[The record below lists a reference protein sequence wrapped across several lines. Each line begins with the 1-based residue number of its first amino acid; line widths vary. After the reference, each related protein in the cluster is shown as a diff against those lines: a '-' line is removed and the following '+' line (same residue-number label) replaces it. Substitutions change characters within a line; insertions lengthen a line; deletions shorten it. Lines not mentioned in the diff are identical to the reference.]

1 MRLVADE
8 SVDGPIVERLR
19 AEGHEILYVAELDPG
34 ISDEV
39 ILEQARTASCLLI
52 TSDKDFGELIFRL
65 KQLPGGV
72 ILLRLAGITNLRKA
86 EIVASAMQDYGDTM
100 IEAFTVITPGNV
112 RIRQRIE
119 LPPREL

>member
-19 AEGHEILYVAELDPG
+19 ADGHEVLYVAELDPG
-34 ISDEV
+34 ASDEV
-39 ILEQARTASCLLI
+39 ILEQARTAACLLV

-65 KQLPGGV
+65 KKLPGGV
-72 ILLRLAGITNLRKA
+72 ILLRLAGVTNLRKA
-86 EIVASAMQDYGDTM
+86 EIVASAMQDYGDSM
-100 IEAFTVITPGNV
+100 IEAFTVVTPGNV

>member
-19 AEGHEILYVAELDPG
+19 AEGHEVLYVAELDPG

-39 ILEQARTASCLLI
+39 ILAQAREAGSLLL
-52 TSDKDFGELIFRL
+52 TSDKDFGELVFRL
-65 KQLPGGV
+65 RQLPGGV
-72 ILLRLAGITNLRKA
+72 ILLRLAGLTNFRKA
-86 EIVASAMQDYGDTM
+86 EIVASAIEDYGGAM
-100 IEAFTVITPGNV
+100 AEAFTVVTPGNV

-119 LPPREL
+119 LLE

>member
-19 AEGHEILYVAELDPG
+19 ADGHETLYIAELDPG

-72 ILLRLAGITNLRKA
+72 ILLRLAGVTNLRKA
-86 EIVASAMQDYGDTM
+86 EIVASAMRDYGDSM

-119 LPPREL
+119 LSPGEL

>member
-39 ILEQARTASCLLI
+39 ILEQARTASYLLI
-52 TSDKDFGELIFRL
+52 TADKDFGELIFRL
-65 KQLPGGV
+65 KRLPAGV
-72 ILLRLAGITNLRKA
+72 ILLRLAGLTNLRKA
-86 EIVASAMQDYGDTM
+86 ETVASAMQDHGDSM
-100 IEAFTVITPGNV
+100 IEAFTVITPGSI
-112 RIRQRIE
+112 RIRQRME
-119 LPPREL
+119 LPPGEL